1 MPVTRYGFCGVD
13 PNPLGQPLCF
23 EFSKKTAKNRI
34 LKAAMEERLS
44 TWDDKILEN
53 RGVPTKELI
62 NLYRRYIQASSFTFL
77 HSVAVFY

>member
-1 MPVTRYGFCGVD
+1 MSVSRYGSVGVD
-13 PNPLGQPLCF
+13 SSPLGQPLTF
-23 EFSKKTAKNRI
+23 DFSKRTAKNRL

-62 NLYRRYIQASSFTFL
+62 ELYRR
-77 HSVAVFY
+77 

>member
-1 MPVTRYGFCGVD
+1 MPVTRYGSYGVD
-13 PNPLGQPLCF
+13 PNPLGKPLGF
-23 EFSKKTAKNRI
+23 AFSKRTAKNRI

-62 NLYRRYIQASSFTFL
+62 NLYRRYIQASSLTFL
-77 HSVAVFY
+77 HLVAVFY